1 MAMRKA
7 RTRALA
13 LAPSAIA
20 VNRFYTSTVNNV
32 TTATSPREPSIIAA
46 VTVGSVVVV
55 TVETIAL
62 PLASHP

>member
-1 MAMRKA
+1 MAMFKA

-20 VNRFYTSTVNNV
+20 VNPFYTSTVNNV
-32 TTATSPREPSIIAA
+32 ATATSPREPSIIAA
-46 VTVGSVVVV
+46 VTVGSMVVV